1 MHTIISSL
9 SRGLSIKIYLL
20 QKRLKWTERLFFRHS
35 KKKKNAKAQ
44 IKNKVESCYYFEW
57 KRNCFYWRLLKNH
70 IEIVTSAPKMR
81 LSDRSLNQH
90 SSISLLIGGFFN
102 GI

>member
-1 MHTIISSL
+1 MDGTII
-9 SRGLSIKIYLL
+9 
-20 QKRLKWTERLFFRHS
+20 FRRS
-35 KKKKNAKAQ
+35 KKKKKRKTQRN
-44 IKNKVESCYYFEW
+44 NEVESYYYFDW

-90 SSISLLIGGFFN
+90 SSISLLIGGFLMEFKN
-102 GI
+102 KVLVHMLIK

>member
-1 MHTIISSL
+1 MDGTIIFSS
-9 SRGLSIKIYLL
+9 Y
-20 QKRLKWTERLFFRHS
+20 QE
-35 KKKKNAKAQ
+35 KKKGKAQ
-44 IKNKVESCYYFEW
+44 RKNKVESCYYFDW